1 MKSQV
6 ANKEDIYYLFYET
19 NRTNFPIHLFD
30 KQFTNKNFPAI
41 MKIVEHGS
49 AKLFL
54 PKWNEVKF
62 GKPICFYGM
71 RNEWNKK

>member
-1 MKSQV
+1 
-6 ANKEDIYYLFYET
+6 
-19 NRTNFPIHLFD
+19 
-30 KQFTNKNFPAI
+30 

-54 PKWNEVKF
+54 PERNEVEF